1 MNIGVYQSAA
11 ALSALER
18 WQDVVAQNVT
28 SGQVAGYRKRT
39 IDFSSIQMG
48 ERRPDPTLKNTDAD
62 PAMFPRTKLGIN
74 FSPGETQATRGALD
88 IALESE
94 GFFEVQ
100 MEDGTRAYTRAGQ
113 MHLDSNRQLMSSANH
128 AMISTAD
135 SPITLNPTGGDIL
148 VSTDGSIVQGNATL
162 GKFKVVN
169 FPDTSKLM
177 PVAGGA
183 FVPVKGTEPVPVD
196 APRVLQ
202 GYVEASN
209 VTPLREM
216 VGLIMISRAYE
227 ANQKI
232 ISNTDQLLNRV
243 LDTLG

>member
-1 MNIGVYQSAA
+1 MNIGIYQSAS

-18 WQDVVAQNVT
+18 WQDIVAQNVS
-28 SGQVAGYRKRT
+28 SGQVPGYRKRT
-39 IDFSSIQMG
+39 IDFSTIQMG
-48 ERRPDPTLKNTDAD
+48 ERRPDPTLKNMDAN

-74 FSPGETQATRGALD
+74 FTPGETEATRGALD

-94 GFFEVQ
+94 GFFEVE

-113 MHLDSNRQLMSSANH
+113 MHVDATRKLMSSAGH
-128 AMISTAD
+128 SMISTAD
-135 SPITLNPTGGDIL
+135 SPITLNPAGGEL
-148 VSTDGSIVQGNATL
+148 VISPDGSIVQGNNTL

-169 FPDTSKLM
+169 FRDTSKLI
-177 PVAGGA
+177 PIAGGA
-183 FVPVKGTEPVPVD
+183 FVVPKGVEPVPVE

-202 GYVEASN
+202 GYIEGSN
-209 VTPLREM
+209 VVPLREM

-227 ANQKI
+227 SNQKV
-232 ISNTDQLLNRV
+232 ISNTDKLYDRV

>member
-18 WQDVVAQNVT
+18 WQDVVSQNIT
-28 SGQVAGYRKRT
+28 SGQVPGYRKRT
-39 IDFSSIQMG
+39 IDFSTVALG
-48 ERRPDPTLKNTDAD
+48 ERRPDPTLKNMDAD

-88 IALESE
+88 VALESE
-94 GFFEVQ
+94 GFFEVE
-100 MEDGTRAYTRAGQ
+100 MSDGTRAYTRAGQ
-113 MHLDSNRQLMSSANH
+113 MHLDSNRQLMSAAGH
-128 AMISTAD
+128 AMISTSD
-135 SPITLNPTGGDIL
+135 SPITLNPTGGEI
-148 VSTDGSIVQGNATL
+148 SIAADGSIVQGNATL

-169 FPDTSKLM
+169 FRDTSKLM
-177 PVAGGA
+177 PAAGGA
-183 FVPVKGTEPVPVD
+183 FVPVKGTESIPVD

-202 GYVEASN
+202 GYIEASN

-216 VGLIMISRAYE
+216 VALIMISRAYE
-227 ANQKI
+227 SNQKI